1 MPVLPLVDLLILLG
15 SSSLLA
21 GFLLKAVYVTTH
33 YRPTLLGF
41 TAFDCLTIAGV
52 CMLLALTLSA
62 RTWVKLNE
70 PKLLRLR
77 SRRRAAEQG
86 GNGEYEHPD
95 QVEGLES
102 TPALARPIRHDR
114 QVS

>member
-1 MPVLPLVDLLILLG
+1 M
-15 SSSLLA
+15 
-21 GFLLKAVYVTTH
+21 
-33 YRPTLLGF
+33 
-41 TAFDCLTIAGV
+41 
-52 CMLLALTLSA
+52 
-62 RTWVKLNE
+62 KLNE
-70 PKLLRLR
+70 PQLLRLR

>member
-1 MPVLPLVDLLILLG
+1 MPLLPVVDLLILLG
-15 SSSLLA
+15 SSSLFV
-21 GFLLKAVYVTTH
+21 GFLLKAIYVTTH

-52 CMLLALTLSA
+52 CMLMALTLAA

-70 PKLLRLR
+70 PQLLRLR
-77 SRRRAAEQG
+77 SRRG
-86 GNGEYEHPD
+86 VTDPPSSEYEHPD
-95 QVEGLES
+95 QIEGLEPA
-102 TPALARPIRHDR
+102 PALTRPVEHDR